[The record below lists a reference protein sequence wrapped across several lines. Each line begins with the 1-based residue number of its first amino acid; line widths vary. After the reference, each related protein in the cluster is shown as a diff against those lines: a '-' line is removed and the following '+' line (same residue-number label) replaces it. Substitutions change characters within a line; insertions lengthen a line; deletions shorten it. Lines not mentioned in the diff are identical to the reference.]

1 MTGLFKTIDGND
13 FAKKKKPIK
22 KISISVMVSFQTR
35 FKEIIFI
42 GKMCLILCSV
52 NLKT

>member
-13 FAKKKKPIK
+13 FAKKKPIK
-22 KISISVMVSFQTR
+22 KISISVMISFQTR

-42 GKMCLILCSV
+42 GKMCLILGSV